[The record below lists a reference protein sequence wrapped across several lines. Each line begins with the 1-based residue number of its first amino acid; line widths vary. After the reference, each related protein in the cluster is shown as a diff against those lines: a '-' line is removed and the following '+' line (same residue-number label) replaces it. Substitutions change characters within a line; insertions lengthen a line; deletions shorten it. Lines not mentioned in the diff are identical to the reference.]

1 MVVAIGIVTAKSGSI
16 GQSAADRSP
25 SDETATSQK
34 EMSSR
39 AITAPWPCSLRMSVR
54 VTVPVHII
62 GKPRSLCICHSCRM
76 RHQDP
81 RREGGEAAPDARE
94 SDAPEI
100 AISMHLS

>member
-25 SDETATSQK
+25 SDETAASQK

-39 AITAPWPCSLRMSVR
+39 AITAPWPCSLRMSVL

-62 GKPRSLCICHSCRM
+62 GKP
-76 RHQDP
+76 
-81 RREGGEAAPDARE
+81 
-94 SDAPEI
+94 
-100 AISMHLS
+100 